1 MEKNNMFSI
10 VGVLLYDAIPC
21 TNLKDLCKEATWL
34 DLNVNEALIWA
45 ILR

>member
-1 MEKNNMFSI
+1 MFSI

-45 ILR
+45 ILT